1 MVGAQV
7 RSKPSSSREHFPTW
21 PFLPFVNC
29 NAYRSLGAQDVL
41 FLEAPLR
48 DAPSSACT
56 DGSRGTWLLPGHSV
70 FNLMCSS
77 GILLPPSLSSSF
89 LSISLRAPFFSG
101 YGSHLCT
108 PGCSHLVLPGRGH
121 QGCPRER
128 SSLRTYRSLSWNKA
142 SL

>member
-56 DGSRGTWLLPGHSV
+56 DGSSGTWLLPGHSV

-77 GILLPPSLSSSF
+77 GILLLPPSPPHSSPS
-89 LSISLRAPFFSG
+89 PSG
-101 YGSHLCT
+101 R
-108 PGCSHLVLPGRGH
+108 P
-121 QGCPRER
+121 
-128 SSLRTYRSLSWNKA
+128 SSLVMAATYAPLGAHTWFYLAGGTKA
-142 SL
+142 AQEKGRA